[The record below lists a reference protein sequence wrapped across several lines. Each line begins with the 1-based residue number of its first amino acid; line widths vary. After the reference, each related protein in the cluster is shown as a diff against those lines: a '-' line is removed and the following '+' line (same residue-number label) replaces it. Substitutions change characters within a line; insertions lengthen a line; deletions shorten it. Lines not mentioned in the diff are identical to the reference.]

1 MPHKRAKA
9 VGKLIFFDNKM
20 TLRSIDRFGVNL
32 NMSFDFTLATS
43 IGKGRNSNRKTK
55 STQKNNYEIIFT
67 STEGISNFIVSNV

>member
-1 MPHKRAKA
+1 MPHKLAKA

-43 IGKGRNSNRKTK
+43 IGKGRNSKRKNK
-55 STQKNNYEIIFT
+55 IDAKEQL
-67 STEGISNFIVSNV
+67 